1 MKSSIYWRERQT
13 DGIRDRSL
21 HCSNRAHQ
29 SQLICQKLLARLW
42 SQTQPTGETGHRV
55 PERTFWLL
63 LASSNTIQLVESR
76 RMLMWTRPVAVI
88 TFMGLG
94 GGGCCRDVSAWLSQY
109 KAAAKWRNDFVH
121 FHNKP
126 LWLLSRKLVCREYLQ
141 LLKGR
146 RWEKAKRCDREETK
160 ENGRTSLDE
169 TFKTTVKNTKT
180 T

>member
-1 MKSSIYWRERQT
+1 MKSSIYWTDTQT

-21 HCSNRAHQ
+21 HCSNRPHQ
-29 SQLICQKLLARLW
+29 SQLSCQKLLARLW

-55 PERTFWLL
+55 PERTFWVL

-76 RMLMWTRPVAVI
+76 RMLMWTRPVVVI
-88 TFMGLG
+88 TFMGWR
-94 GGGCCRDVSAWLSQY
+94 GGCCRDVSAWLSQY

-146 RWEKAKRCDREETK
+146 RWEKVKEVWQRKNKETS
-160 ENGRTSLDE
+160 ENLAGW
-169 TFKTTVKNTKT
+169 NI
-180 T
+180 